1 MEKKSFNLLFLLAY
15 SKILLYFCRRFL
27 NLIGL
32 KTKNNV
38 KSMSNLRF
46 EALKTAFEHK
56 PTAVE
61 MPEGKVKDY
70 FAQDVFTREKMKEYI
85 AQDVLDQLFD
95 DVDNGRT
102 IHRDIANVVAIGIR
116 KWAMDHGATHFT
128 HWFQPLT
135 GGTAEKHDAF
145 FTLKNGA
152 LMEEFSGDSLYQ
164 QEPDASSFPSGGI
177 RNTFEAR
184 GYSAWDPSSPVF
196 LIGDTLCIPTVFVA
210 YTGEA
215 LDYKTPLIRSTAA
228 LCHAAREV
236 CAYFDKQVK
245 HVHANLGW
253 EQEYFLVDESLY
265 TARPD
270 LLLTGRTLMGHNSAK
285 SQQLEDHYF
294 GAIPARVLAFM
305 RELEYEALKAGIPVR
320 TRHNEVAPNQFEM
333 APIFEDV
340 NLANDHNLLIM
351 SIMERV
357 AEKHHFRVLLHEK
370 PYAGVNGSGK
380 HCNWS
385 MSTNTGVN
393 LLAPGKNPYQNLQF
407 ITFLVNV
414 LMAVQRHNGLLK
426 ASIVSATNEHR
437 LGANEAPPAIISVFL
452 GKQISA
458 VLDKL
463 EQAKAEEA
471 IIINAKKEMK
481 LGVANIPEILLD
493 NTDRNRTSPFAF
505 TGNRF
510 EFRAVGSSANCGAAM
525 LALNAAVAEQL
536 MLFKNEVDARIEK
549 GEAKERVLFDVIKKY
564 IMACKA
570 IRFDGNGYS
579 DEWKAEAAKRGLDCE
594 TSVPKIIDNY
604 LLPSSIQMFETTGVL
619 SAAELHS
626 RSEVKWETYVKK
638 LQIESR
644 VMGDLVV
651 NHVLP
656 AAKRYQT
663 MLLQNVLA
671 VKQVFSADETASLNA
686 MDYSIIKQIEE
697 HSGAILEG
705 VEHMTDARHKANR
718 QPDERS
724 KAIAYH
730 DNVLPL
736 MAEIRAHADA
746 LELIVDDEMWTLPKY
761 RELMFIH

>member
-1 MEKKSFNLLFLLAY
+1 
-15 SKILLYFCRRFL
+15 
-27 NLIGL
+27 
-32 KTKNNV
+32 
-38 KSMSNLRF
+38 MSNIRF
-46 EALKTAFEHK
+46 EALKMAFWRQTANDERLM
-56 PTAVE
+56 AND
-61 MPEGKVKDY
+61 GRVKDY
-70 FAQDVFTREKMKEYI
+70 FAQDVFTRERMKEYI
-85 AQDVLDQLFD
+85 AQEVLDQLFD

-102 IHRDIANVVAIGIR
+102 IHRDIAGTVAIGIR
-116 KWAMDHGATHFT
+116 KWAIEHGATHFT

-145 FTLKNGA
+145 FTLKDGA
-152 LMEEFSGDSLYQ
+152 LIEEFSGDSLYQ

-215 LDYKTPLIRSTAA
+215 LDYKTPLIRSTAS

-253 EQEYFLVDESLY
+253 EQEYFLVDEALY
-265 TARPD
+265 NARPD
-270 LLLTGRTLMGHNSAK
+270 LMLTGRTLMGHNSAK

-305 RELEYEALKAGIPVR
+305 RELEHEALKAGIPVR

-340 NLANDHNLLIM
+340 NLANDHNLLVM

-385 MSTNTGVN
+385 LQTNTGIN

-452 GKQISA
+452 GKQISE

-463 EQAKAEEA
+463 EHASAEEA

-564 IMACKA
+564 IVACKA

-579 DEWKAEAAKRGLDCE
+579 DEWKDEAAKRGLDCE
-594 TSVPKIIDNY
+594 TSVPLVIDRY
-604 LLPSSIQMFETTGVL
+604 LKPESIKMFGDTGVL
-619 SAAELHS
+619 TEAELHS
-626 RSEVKWETYVKK
+626 RCEVKWETYVKK

-651 NHVLP
+651 NHVMP

-697 HSGAILEG
+697 HSGAIFEG
-705 VEHMTDARHKANR
+705 VERMTEARHKANR

-724 KAIAYH
+724 KALAYH

-736 MAEIRAHADA
+736 MADIREHADA
-746 LELIVDDEMWTLPKY
+746 LELIIDDEMWTLPKY

>member
-1 MEKKSFNLLFLLAY
+1 
-15 SKILLYFCRRFL
+15 
-27 NLIGL
+27 
-32 KTKNNV
+32 
-38 KSMSNLRF
+38 MSNIRF
-46 EALKTAFEHK
+46 EALKMAFR
-56 PTAVE
+56 P
-61 MPEGKVKDY
+61 MPVQIDVPDGKVKDY
-70 FAQDVFTREKMKEYI
+70 FARDVFTRDKMKEYI

-102 IHRDIANVVAIGIR
+102 IHRDIAGVVAIGIR

-145 FTLKNGA
+145 FTLDKNGT
-152 LMEEFSGDSLYQ
+152 LMEEFSGESLYQ
-164 QEPDASSFPSGGI
+164 QEPDASSFPNGGI

-210 YTGEA
+210 YTGDA

-236 CAYFDKQVK
+236 CGYFDKQVK
-245 HVHANLGW
+245 HVHTNLGW
-253 EQEYFLVDESLY
+253 EQEYFLVDEALY
-265 TARPD
+265 NARPD
-270 LLLTGRTLMGHNSAK
+270 LMLTGRTLMGHNSAK

-305 RELEYEALKAGIPVR
+305 QELEYEALKAGIPVR

-333 APIFEDV
+333 APIFEEV
-340 NLANDHNLLIM
+340 NLSNDHNLLVM

-385 MSTNTGVN
+385 MATNTGVN

-414 LMAVQRHNGLLK
+414 LMAVHRHNGLLK

-452 GKQISA
+452 GKQISE

-463 EQAKAEEA
+463 EHAKAEEA

-536 MLFKNEVDARIEK
+536 MLFKEEVDARIEK

-564 IMACKA
+564 IVACKA

-579 DEWKAEAAKRGLDCE
+579 DEWKAEAAQRGLDCE
-594 TSVPKIIDNY
+594 TSVPLVIDRY
-604 LLPSSIQMFETTGVL
+604 LSPSSIQMFQYTGVL
-619 SAAELHS
+619 NEAELHS

-686 MDYSIIKQIEE
+686 MDYSIIKQIED

-705 VEHMTDARHKANR
+705 VEQMTEARHKANR

-730 DNVLPL
+730 DTVLPL
-736 MAEIRAHADA
+736 MAQIREHADA